1 MNDKKNLNTQVR
13 NTSDWR
19 RLEMQMQMQIFSVYG
34 YSPPGEP
41 LTDADKPEY
50 SDWTHV
56 RLEEAQMAKEHFEEV
71 EKDYHV

>member
-1 MNDKKNLNTQVR
+1 
-13 NTSDWR
+13 
-19 RLEMQMQMQIFSVYG
+19 MQIFSVYG

-71 EKDYHV
+71 EKDYHVTKKKWMNKQRNECLIEWLNE

>member
-1 MNDKKNLNTQVR
+1 
-13 NTSDWR
+13 
-19 RLEMQMQMQIFSVYG
+19 MQIFSVYG
-34 YSPPGEP
+34 YLPPGEP

-71 EKDYHV
+71 EKDYNVRENE